1 MKIEN
6 TTTEEITKLL
16 CQVMES
22 KAGQTDGEI
31 VDEFEKLLKQRCC
44 THPIITYKYTVN
56 NLVCC
61 PVPSDEFVVETAAVC
76 ARCGKTLHTYKH
88 RCAVACCTE

>member
-31 VDEFEKLLKQRCC
+31 VDEFEKKLKQKYCDHFPLCEEHMRDLSMYSVSDFGLTVDYVC
-44 THPIITYKYTVN
+44 TK
-56 NLVCC
+56 CG
-61 PVPSDEFVVETAAVC
+61 AVIQS
-76 ARCGKTLHTYKH
+76 RRFKGVFTDSTKL
-88 RCAVACCTE
+88 